1 MACGKCRERGRWC
14 VRKDFLD
21 MRYVCGWDEVSDGRV
36 EAIRTAGGAW
46 RAGDG
51 LMALTDAWPLPI
63 RVVAVLLRHV
73 GIEALM
79 KLRRVQSD
87 EWDRRRSARKSA
99 RA

>member
-1 MACGKCRERGRWC
+1 
-14 VRKDFLD
+14 
-21 MRYVCGWDEVSDGRV
+21 
-36 EAIRTAGGAW
+36 
-46 RAGDG
+46 
-51 LMALTDAWPLPI
+51 MALTDAWPLAFLPI

-87 EWDRRRSARKSA
+87 EWVRRHSVRKSV